1 MTILCRCSQRRQSGL
16 KSEGR
21 GSGSKK
27 FRFSRQI
34 SEKFRFFQAISQKY
48 RFFQI
53 NFRKISISQNN
64 FVSSRQISEK
74 CLFSLNF
81 TKHFDFQEKIGHY
94 TATSGQIILLVFKS
108 HHFRTSCIQ
117 SLCDESI
124 TFFTYSYCMGG

>member
-53 NFRKISISQNN
+53 NFRKISISKNN

-94 TATSGQIILLVFKS
+94 SYFWPNYSTCLQKSPLSNILYTVTTVYMI
-108 HHFRTSCIQ
+108 R
-117 SLCDESI
+117 
-124 TFFTYSYCMGG
+124 

>member
-1 MTILCRCSQRRQSGL
+1 MTILCRCSQRSQSGL

-48 RFFQI
+48 RF
-53 NFRKISISQNN
+53 
-64 FVSSRQISEK
+64 SRQISEK
-74 CLFSLNF
+74 FQFHKTISFLPGKFPKNVYFPLNF

-94 TATSGQIILLVFKS
+94 SYFWPNYSTCLQKSPLSNILYS
-108 HHFRTSCIQ
+108 HYSVHDKIRISC
-117 SLCDESI
+117 
-124 TFFTYSYCMGG
+124 T